1 MYPQKYGSAATGSRP
16 RSRSVFFQL
25 QAILVILAVFGLG
38 VYPGL
43 PRLVIEET
51 APADGCAHG
60 PLQVCARHLEA
71 LVYAPDQAYID
82 FHLTL
87 YSDWSLSTLNDAY
100 CCAYWVDFE
109 E

>member
-1 MYPQKYGSAATGSRP
+1 M
-16 RSRSVFFQL
+16 
-25 QAILVILAVFGLG
+25 ILAVFGLG

-51 APADGCAHG
+51 APADGCANG
-60 PLQVCARHLEA
+60 PLPFFARHLEA

-100 CCAYWVDFE
+100 YFAYWEDNE